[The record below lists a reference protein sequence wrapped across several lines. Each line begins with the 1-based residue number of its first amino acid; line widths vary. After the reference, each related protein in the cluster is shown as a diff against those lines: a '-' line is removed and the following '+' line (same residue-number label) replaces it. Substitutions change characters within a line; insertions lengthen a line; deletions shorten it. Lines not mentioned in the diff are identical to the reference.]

1 MGDIEGGE
9 LLEVIDSHKQDEIIE
24 VLKQQPVAVREQV
37 QEVSVDMWGGFPKVV
52 QAVFT
57 NARLVFDRFHVTY
70 GSSEFMV
77 GARSAPTIN
86 SAFAIVYL

>member
-1 MGDIEGGE
+1 MTIAAIELSME
-9 LLEVIDSHKQDEIIE
+9 KLLSFV
-24 VLKQQPVAVREQV
+24 
-37 QEVSVDMWGGFPKVV
+37 
-52 QAVFT
+52 
-57 NARLVFDRFHVTY
+57 

>member
-1 MGDIEGGE
+1 M
-9 LLEVIDSHKQDEIIE
+9 LENGKFLIGTGK
-24 VLKQQPVAVREQV
+24 EQV
-37 QEVSVDMWGGFPKVV
+37 E
-52 QAVFT
+52 
-57 NARLVFDRFHVTY
+57 ARLVAFCDLESQTEYRLAT